1 MPDATVARTESERE
15 IRVLPPLVV
24 DQIAAGEV
32 VERPASVVKEL
43 LDNAIDAG
51 ASSITVDL
59 ERGGIE
65 LVRVG
70 DDGCGV
76 GPAQMPL
83 MVAPHATSKI
93 RGTEDL
99 DRIATMGFRGEAL
112 ASIASVS
119 RLSIR
124 SRPAG
129 EDAAARLEV
138 EGGSPGEIRP
148 DAGPVGTSVTVRNLF
163 FNTPARRKFV
173 KTVQTEQGHC
183 VDVVRAIAM
192 SHPAIGFTLKADGR
206 ELLALAKGQG
216 PRARAMAILGGEL
229 DSQFLEVGAD
239 RFDDARGVA
248 LWGLAGLPVLAAAT
262 AKKQHVFL
270 NGRPIRDRTV
280 QHAVREAYRGL
291 IEPGKHPACVLMLEM
306 DPGAVDVN
314 VHPAKA
320 EVRFRDSGAV
330 HKTVYLAVREAL
342 QRADLTPRV
351 AMGADGARDDA
362 GGERF
367 RGRFEPVGPG
377 ERINASAGASEARER
392 FVDYFKRF
400 VPDGEG
406 RGFDYEG
413 LRSAIERERE
423 QVEREHERLELE
435 RRRLAEGR
443 AGDERAEEGGT
454 GADPAPPGD
463 EHLRAS
469 RVRDTPGQAGLEA
482 ATPRARILQVHNSF
496 LVTQDEQ
503 GVVII
508 DQHALH
514 ERVMFEKLKERLSSG
529 SLESQRLL
537 MPVIVD
543 TTAQRVDLV
552 EALSREG
559 GLLERLG
566 IALEPAGPTAVSVQA
581 FPTFLFDRK
590 VDPKEFVD
598 ELLEKAED
606 ENLAETGGA
615 DVEEGALHE
624 ILDMMACK
632 AAVKAGDALSE
643 SELAELLL
651 MREQVERSSNCPH
664 GRPTAIRLTIRELE
678 KQFGRM

>member
-1 MPDATVARTESERE
+1 MGEMAIERVE

-43 LDNAIDAG
+43 LDNAVDAG
-51 ASSITVDL
+51 ATAIAVEL
-59 ERGGIE
+59 EKGGIE
-65 LVRVG
+65 LVRVS
-70 DDGCGV
+70 DDGG
-76 GPAQMPL
+76 GIPAAQIAL
-83 MVAPHATSKI
+83 SVAPHATSKI
-93 RGTEDL
+93 RGTDDL

-119 RLSIR
+119 RLTIR
-124 SRPAG
+124 SRTSDD
-129 EDAAARLEV
+129 DAASRLDV
-138 EGGSPGEIRP
+138 DGGSPRPVRP

-173 KTVQTEQGHC
+173 KTPQTEQGHC
-183 VDVVRAIAM
+183 VDVVRAMAM

-206 ELLALAKGQG
+206 EILALPAGQG
-216 PRARAMAILGGEL
+216 PRARALAILGAEFE
-229 DSQFLEVGAD
+229 SQYVEVGAD
-239 RFDDARGVA
+239 RFDDSRGVA

-262 AKKQHVFL
+262 AKKQHIFL
-270 NGRPIRDRTV
+270 NGRPIRDKTI

-291 IEPGKHPACVLMLEM
+291 IEPGRHPACVLMLEM

-342 QRADLTPRV
+342 QRADLTPQV
-351 AMGADGARDDA
+351 GGGGGVGADEGA
-362 GGERF
+362 GF
-367 RGRFEPVGPG
+367 RGRFEPVGPT
-377 ERINASAGASEARER
+377 ERINASPAAGEARQR

-400 VPDGEG
+400 APSADGK
-406 RGFDYEG
+406 GFDYEG

-423 QVEREHERLELE
+423 QVEREHERIELE
-435 RRRLAEGR
+435 KQRLAER
-443 AGDERAEEGGT
+443 AAVSGTQEGGA
-454 GADPAPPGD
+454 GAGSGGGDPYAD
-463 EHLRAS
+463 DHLRAS
-469 RVRDTPGQAGLEA
+469 RIRDAAGQIAMDTPA
-482 ATPRARILQVHNSF
+482 PRARILQVHNSF
-496 LVTQDEQ
+496 LVTQDEK

-514 ERVMFEKLKERLSSG
+514 ERVMFEKLKERIAVG
-529 SLESQRLL
+529 ALESQRLL
-537 MPVIVD
+537 MPEIVE
-543 TTAQRVDLV
+543 TTPQRVDLLGPL
-552 EALSREG
+552 AP
-559 GLLERLG
+559 LLERLG
-566 IALEPAGPTAVSVQA
+566 IALEPAGPTTVSIQS

-590 VDPKEFVD
+590 VEPKPFVA

-606 ENLAETGGA
+606 ENVGEVGGGGGG
-615 DVEEGALHE
+615 DVEEGLLHE
-624 ILDMMACK
+624 VLDMMSCK

-678 KQFGRM
+678 KQFGRI